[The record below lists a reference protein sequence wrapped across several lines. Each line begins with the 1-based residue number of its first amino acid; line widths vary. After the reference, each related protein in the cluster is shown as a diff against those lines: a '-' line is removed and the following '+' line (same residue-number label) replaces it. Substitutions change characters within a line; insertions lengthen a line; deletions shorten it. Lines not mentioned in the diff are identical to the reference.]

1 MTAKPKTVQDDER
14 ESLADPIDGL
24 LVAFYRSLTPNRS
37 DDSTHASAC
46 DACQDT
52 PPIGAPDETVS
63 ADIVPLRELYFA
75 LISGPGSKNVS
86 GFQLRSR
93 LGAGGQG
100 VVYLAESAGVD
111 GFVNRDLALKLFSPC
126 HYPTLAS
133 YETDMRRIAEVASI
147 IAGSNQGNL
156 LDIQRFE
163 VCSGIRM
170 MIMTRIQGHDLRR
183 LMNPEMLYRLKHIDP
198 PLFTD
203 LTRVVAAPGQEHTK
217 FTPGAAVAIIRS
229 CLEALDRLHSRGVV
243 HGDVKP
249 SNIMLTPEG
258 DVKVVDSGSAFLW
271 RQSQEPYFCTP
282 RYAALEVLEKGAC
295 TPRSDLA
302 SLGYVLVELL
312 TGRPLFPDRRP
323 PAPRETSMPQEAST
337 GIKPELDRQ
346 LAEEKRQLPNSLDQ
360 LLAGY
365 SLRLRQLCQRLIH
378 PNPECRFES
387 ARAAELFAYEFVQE
401 LERAKLACHFH
412 NEFRRWLEALQQSE
426 NHAG

>member
-1 MTAKPKTVQDDER
+1 MTAKPRTVQDDEQ
-14 ESLADPIDGL
+14 ESLADPVDGL
-24 LVAFYRSLTPNRS
+24 IVAYYRSLHPHRIA
-37 DDSTHASAC
+37 DSTQVSARG
-46 DACQDT
+46 ACQDT
-52 PPIGAPDETVS
+52 PPIHAHDESAS
-63 ADIVPLRELYFA
+63 ADIVPLRDQYFEL
-75 LISGPGSKNVS
+75 LSGRGSMSAS
-86 GFQLRSR
+86 GFQLQCR
-93 LGAGGQG
+93 LGEGGQG

-163 VCSGIRM
+163 VCDGIRM

-183 LMNPEMLYRLKHIDP
+183 LMIPDMLHRVKHIDP
-198 PLFTD
+198 PLFAD
-203 LTRVVAAPGQEHTK
+203 LTRVVAAPGQEHTR

-258 DVKVVDSGSAFLW
+258 DVKLVDSGSAFLW

-282 RYAALEVLEKGAC
+282 RYAALEVLEKGEC

-312 TGRPLFPDRRP
+312 TGRPLFPDKRP

-365 SLRLRQLCQRLIH
+365 SPRLRQLCQRLIH
-378 PNPECRFES
+378 PDPECRFES

-412 NEFRRWLEALQQSE
+412 NEFRRWLEALQGSE
-426 NHAG
+426 NQAV